1 MFRKRAAVTVSTLVL
16 TVAALLASSP
26 RVRAQS
32 QNQSVPDLTGT
43 WELVEDHSA
52 LKMKLKD
59 AGFPRVTVVI
69 AQEGSQIRITQKQI
83 KRGTQTEEEYSY
95 YTDGRGETNLG
106 RVELYPRYVAKFES
120 VSGWEKERLLIK
132 FSTEHLRW
140 FGRGVSDSWVTR
152 KDEWR
157 LGSYGGT
164 LILTISTVQSVSPGL
179 YVGATYQSQTVTRA
193 ARLEKRKLVF
203 SRR

>member
-1 MFRKRAAVTVSTLVL
+1 MFRKRPTVTFSILVL
-16 TVAALLASSP
+16 SAAFANSQRGL
-26 RVRAQS
+26 AQS
-32 QNQSVPDLTGT
+32 QNQSVPDLSGT
-43 WELVEDHSA
+43 WELVEDHSG

-83 KRGTQTEEEYSY
+83 KRGIETVKEYSY

-106 RVELYPRYVAKFES
+106 RVELYPRSVTRFAS
-120 VSGWEKERLLIK
+120 VSGWQEERLLIK
-132 FSTEHLRW
+132 YSGEFSLNSS
-140 FGRGVSDSWVTR
+140 SDR

-157 LGSYGGT
+157 LVPGDGK
-164 LILTISTVQSVSPGL
+164 LILIIATLLRQSGF
-179 YVGATYQSQTVTRA
+179 YVGANSEPGMNQLA
-193 ARLEKRKLVF
+193 KRELVF

>member
-1 MFRKRAAVTVSTLVL
+1 MFRKRPAVTFSILVL
-16 TVAALLASSP
+16 SAAFANSQRGL
-26 RVRAQS
+26 AQS
-32 QNQSVPDLTGT
+32 QNQSVPDLSGT
-43 WELVEDHSA
+43 WELVEDHSG

-83 KRGTQTEEEYSY
+83 KRGIETVKEYSY

-106 RVELYPRYVAKFES
+106 RVELYLRSVTRFAS
-120 VSGWEKERLLIK
+120 VSGWQEERLLIK
-132 FSTEHLRW
+132 YSGEFSLNSS
-140 FGRGVSDSWVTR
+140 SDR

-157 LGSYGGT
+157 LVPGDGK
-164 LILTISTVQSVSPGL
+164 LILIIATLLRQSGF
-179 YVGATYQSQTVTRA
+179 YVGANSEPGMNQLA
-193 ARLEKRKLVF
+193 KRELVF

>member
-32 QNQSVPDLTGT
+32 QNQSVPDLSGT
-43 WELVEDHSA
+43 WELVEDHSS

-83 KRGTQTEEEYSY
+83 KRGTQTVEEYSY

-106 RVELYPRYVAKFES
+106 RVELYPR
-120 VSGWEKERLLIK
+120 
-132 FSTEHLRW
+132 
-140 FGRGVSDSWVTR
+140 
-152 KDEWR
+152 
-157 LGSYGGT
+157 
-164 LILTISTVQSVSPGL
+164 
-179 YVGATYQSQTVTRA
+179 
-193 ARLEKRKLVF
+193 
-203 SRR
+203 